1 MGANYDY
8 IVDFRVFNDG
18 TIGICISQI
27 VILSSARMIS
37 RSGDGEAGEQIF
49 IRRNGR
55 AAGGFPV
62 SLWREE
68 KQKAKPLSPLNF
80 HPATLR

>member
-1 MGANYDY
+1 MRGEVDVVEQRGVQHG
-8 IVDFRVFNDG
+8 IVVR
-18 TIGICISQI
+18 
-27 VILSSARMIS
+27 
-37 RSGDGEAGEQIF
+37 GDGEAGEQILF
-49 IRRNGR
+49 VGMV
-55 AAGGFPV
+55 ALPVGSHV